1 VSGEVRVRNPDTRR
15 LLVGAAVL
23 LAVFAMAAP
32 QSSFA
37 GAARAASVT
46 GSVCAGPVS
55 GCREGSVLAPG
66 ARRPTAPTVLREL
79 QMNLCNSGLAPC
91 WAHGRAVPEAADL
104 ITSSAADTVTLN
116 EVCDGDVSGPLFQAM
131 VRNWPGDTVFWVFM
145 PSWDGSRDAPY
156 RCRNGHRYGIGI
168 LGHAAGRA
176 AAPIVRAGQYPGQAA
191 NRREHRVWVCAYLA
205 GAYDICTS
213 HLNPRSGPT
222 ALQQCRYLM
231 NAAVPQARAALG
243 GYLPT
248 IVGADL
254 NLRYHGNPDVQ
265 DCVPTGWLRVGDQQV
280 QHVLATADVRVAA
293 TQWIRLQNTD
303 HPAWL
308 VTLHLPTASR

>member
-1 VSGEVRVRNPDTRR
+1 VRNRDLRR

-23 LAVFAMAAP
+23 LAVFLTAAP

-37 GAARAASVT
+37 VAAHTPSVAGT
-46 GSVCAGPVS
+46 VCAGAAN
-55 GCREGSVLAPG
+55 GCHEGSVLAPG
-66 ARRPTAPTVLREL
+66 QPRPATPTVVREL

-91 WAHGRAVPEAADL
+91 WAHGRAIPEAAAL
-104 ITSSAADTVTLN
+104 IAGTGPDTVTLN

-131 VRNWPGDTVFWVFM
+131 VRQWPGETVFWVFM
-145 PSWDGSRDAPY
+145 PSWDGSRAAPY
-156 RCRNGHRYGIGI
+156 RCRNNQMYGIGI
-168 LGHAAGRA
+168 LGHVAGEV
-176 AAPIVRAGQYPGQAA
+176 AAPAVRAGQYPGQAA
-191 NRREHRVWVCAYLA
+191 NRREHRVWACAYLP
-205 GAYDICTS
+205 GRYDLCTS
-213 HLNPRSGPT
+213 HLNPRSGPV

-231 NAAVPQARAALG
+231 YDAVPASRAGMG

-254 NLRYHGNPDVQ
+254 NLRRGGNPDVQ
-265 DCVPTGWLRVGDQQV
+265 DCVPAGWLRVGDNQV

-293 TQWIRLQNTD
+293 TQWMRLRYTD

-308 VTLHLPTASR
+308 VTLHLPAC